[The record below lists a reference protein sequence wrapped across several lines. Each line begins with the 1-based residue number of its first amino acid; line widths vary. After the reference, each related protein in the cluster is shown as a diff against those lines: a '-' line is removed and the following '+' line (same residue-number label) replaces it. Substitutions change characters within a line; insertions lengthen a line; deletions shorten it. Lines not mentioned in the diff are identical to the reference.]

1 MHSHLW
7 SGITEIINDRVFSLS
22 TIVIS
27 LGVMWNLLRWKIRFY
42 LSCLIPIEINGKWCC
57 SLECWDLM
65 KLSQLCLGV
74 QFSWH
79 PILTKAILP
88 PLHPSRP
95 KSPNSPQYLCLP
107 LERQEFSKKIA
118 KINERRKNRESV
130 FTFKLKSLD
139 LTNFSIIFFSNYD
152 FARIF
157 IFSQIVYDIK
167 LVWTVDTQ
175 YFSR

>member
-1 MHSHLW
+1 
-7 SGITEIINDRVFSLS
+7 
-22 TIVIS
+22 
-27 LGVMWNLLRWKIRFY
+27 MWNLLRWKIRFY

-95 KSPNSPQYLCLP
+95 KSQNSPQYLCLP

-118 KINERRKNRESV
+118 KIHERRKNRESV

-139 LTNFSIIFFSNYD
+139 LTNFSTIFLNYD

-167 LVWTVDTQ
+167 LVWTPSIFQGRIFEGLETWSLVNTPPLFRYLRISTRWAQ
-175 YFSR
+175 

>member
-95 KSPNSPQYLCLP
+95 KSQNSPQYLCLP
-107 LERQEFSKKIA
+107 LERQEFSKKNCKNSRKA
-118 KINERRKNRESV
+118 KKSWKCVYIQAKKFRFDEFFNN
-130 FTFKLKSLD
+130 FFKLWFRTDFYIFTNSLRYKTC
-139 LTNFSIIFFSNYD
+139 L
-152 FARIF
+152 
-157 IFSQIVYDIK
+157 
-167 LVWTVDTQ
+167 DTQ